1 MKYDEALAGIVA
13 RVRDEAGKLGDGPD
27 TVSETP
33 AAYEI
38 ALKAGLSFYSKIR
51 PRRRTQT
58 IPCGANGRI
67 LCSSITDFD
76 QGFIGLLG
84 FEYPI
89 IEAGEPSWLSDDDWI
104 LDQDQDGIDLIRFV
118 GSIPPAGAL
127 VRVASFCEHKL
138 PDPTVAFTVTD
149 SDMQVVIVF
158 AAAEAMF
165 ILSAEYA
172 QSSEH
177 TILNAQISISINKS
191 DTYRSRGNELRKRA
205 FESLRATRLHS
216 GSVEVVRG

>member
-1 MKYDEALAGIVA
+1 VKYDEALAEIMA
-13 RVRDEAGKLGDGPD
+13 RVRDAAGKLGDGPD

-38 ALKAGLSFYSKIR
+38 VLKSGLSFYSKLR

-58 IPCGANGRI
+58 VACGADGRI
-67 LCSSITDFD
+67 ACSGIVDFD
-76 QGFIGLLG
+76 EGFVNLLA

-89 IEAGEPSWLSDDDWI
+89 SFGEPAWLDDDAWI
-104 LDQDQDGIDLIRFV
+104 LDQDVDGVNVIRFTSTV
-118 GSIPPAGAL
+118 PATGQP
-127 VRVASFCEHKL
+127 VRVAHFCEHKV
-138 PDPTVAFTVTD
+138 PTDPAIAFTVRD
-149 SDMQVVIVF
+149 SDMGAVVGF

-191 DTYRSRGNELRKRA
+191 DTYRSRGNELRKRI
-205 FESLRATRLHS
+205 FEQLRAGRLNNTVHA
-216 GSVEVVRG
+216 VRG